1 MKIIACVDNR
11 LGMMFNHRRVSF
23 DRYIVDDLQ
32 DLLDREPIIVNADL
46 ACKIN
51 KKLSVQISNTI
62 TIDTDKYQWIEN
74 FNLSNY
80 QYEITD
86 LILYYFNRDYP
97 YDIELGID
105 LSLYEIHNRKDF
117 KGYSHDK
124 ITRIIYR
131 LKDN

>member
-32 DLLDREPIIVNADL
+32 ELLDRELIIVNADL

-51 KKLSVQISNTI
+51 KKLSVQISNTVM
-62 TIDTDKYQWIEN
+62 IDTDKYQWIEN
-74 FNLSNY
+74 VNLSNY

-105 LSLYEIHNRKDF
+105 LSLYEIQNRKDF